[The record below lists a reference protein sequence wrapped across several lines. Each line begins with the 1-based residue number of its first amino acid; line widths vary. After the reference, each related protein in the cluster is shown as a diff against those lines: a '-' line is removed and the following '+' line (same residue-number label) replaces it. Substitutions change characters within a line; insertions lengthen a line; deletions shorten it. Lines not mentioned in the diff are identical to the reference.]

1 MRGLVLGTD
10 SDDVVVHGLQN
21 VEFVREVREGTLGTG
36 EFPGSH
42 EALLDVGRASA
53 DSAAR
58 ALSEVLMEEIT
69 IDVSE
74 VHVIPLDRIR
84 ELYENTDHQVIVSLM
99 ELKGDAGCDILLAF
113 EEGEAREIA
122 AVMAMEDSPDD
133 MDPKMIDAALTELG
147 NIVMGCFISTLAD
160 SAGVGML
167 PAPPEL
173 FAGHFEAIL
182 DRFIQKQTRDAD
194 FSVIFKTSFKRG
206 GQTVNGALIAFESKE
221 LIQTL
226 TKV

>member
-1 MRGLVLGTD
+1 LGTD

-21 VEFVREVREGTLGTG
+21 VEFVGEVREGTLGTG

-53 DSAAR
+53 DSAAS
-58 ALSEVLMEEIT
+58 ALSEVLMEEVT

-74 VHVIPLDRIR
+74 VHVIPSDRIQ
-84 ELYENTDHQVIVSLM
+84 EMYENTDHQVIVSLM
-99 ELKGDAGCDILLAF
+99 ELKGDASCDILLAF
-113 EEGEAREIA
+113 EESEAREIA

-133 MDPKMIDAALTELG
+133 MDPEMMDAALTELG

-160 SAGVGML
+160 SVGVGML

-173 FAGHFEAIL
+173 FTGHFEAIL
-182 DRFIQKQTRDAD
+182 NRFIQKQTRDAD

-206 GQTVNGALIAFESKE
+206 SQTVNGALIAFESKE

-226 TKV
+226 TKA

>member
-1 MRGLVLGTD
+1 MGTD
-10 SDDVVVHGLQN
+10 SDDVVVHELQN
-21 VEFVREVREGTLGTG
+21 VEFVGEVREGTLGTG

-53 DSAAR
+53 DSAAS

-74 VHVIPLDRIR
+74 VHVIPLDRIQ
-84 ELYENTDHQVIVSLM
+84 EMYENTDHQVIVSLM

-133 MDPKMIDAALTELG
+133 MDPEMIDAALTELG

-160 SAGVGML
+160 SVGML

-226 TKV
+226 TMV